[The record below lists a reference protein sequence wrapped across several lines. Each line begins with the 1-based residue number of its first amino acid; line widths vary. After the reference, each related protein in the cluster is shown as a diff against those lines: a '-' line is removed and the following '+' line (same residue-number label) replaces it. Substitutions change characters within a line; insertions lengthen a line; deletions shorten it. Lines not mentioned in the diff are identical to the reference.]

1 MSIVALF
8 VLPPAPYVTLIKS
21 GLSGWS
27 CDMVLYMLSTG
38 VELFG
43 GNTSKDNVVFFLKS
57 SQVFI
62 YFPLF
67 CYLYK
72 NIFLFFCKVYYNT
85 KFLVNQ

>member
-57 SQVFI
+57 SQAVS
-62 YFPLF
+62 YTHLRAHE
-67 CYLYK
+67 
-72 NIFLFFCKVYYNT
+72 T
-85 KFLVNQ
+85 